1 MTIIKLTD
9 REITIE
15 TKGRQV
21 RLVWDEHM
29 QEWAPCITNQS
40 SLLINSLPKTM
51 TNTPSA
57 LL

>member
-1 MTIIKLTD
+1 MTTIKLTD

-29 QEWAPCITNQS
+29 QECIAKSIVTTN
-40 SLLINSLPKTM
+40 
-51 TNTPSA
+51 
-57 LL
+57 